1 MPYRRLNAR
10 QKENHNY
17 AKLAAALADYG
28 YSVMRLSDDWEGA
41 DLIAQHVGGRVLRI
55 QLKSR
60 LAIAKK
66 YRGKG
71 LYLAFPDGGAWYLG
85 PHDEIMAL
93 VLRRGVGKTRSWRK
107 DGRYA
112 HRRIPVELRG
122 ALAAYCIA

>member
-1 MPYRRLNAR
+1 VPYGRLNAR
-10 QKENHNY
+10 QKENHNH

-28 YSVMRLSDDWEGA
+28 FSVMRLSDDWEGA

-71 LYLAFPDGGAWYLG
+71 LYLAFPHDGKWYLG
-85 PHDEIMAL
+85 PHGTIMAL
-93 VLRRGVGKTRSWRK
+93 WRCSPRRTSGSSSRRSRRTR
-107 DGRYA
+107 
-112 HRRIPVELRG
+112 
-122 ALAAYCIA
+122 